1 MAKFNSITEQ
11 LKGRECKVVLG
22 VLTAAKSRVLKRWK
36 LLDNSITDANNEAKD
51 NVKYLSTLE
60 KYIEPLSSGNP
71 VTILDALPGL
81 LNNIKMMLTIA
92 RCADARNFGAQF
104 GGNSSAQNSSAR
116 NSAQFPLTPPASRS
130 HRYYN
135 TTERMTTL
143 FRKITNKM
151 IANCRN
157 YVMEGADRSA
167 ALWEQPMMGVVAR
180 LQACLALNEGYQE
193 QYFMTRDKL
202 LTQPKGKQFDFNE
215 SAIFG
220 KFDLFVRRV
229 EKLIEMFSTVEQ
241 FSVLATHNVEGM
253 EGLMNS
259 FRQIVDEFKRKPYE
273 LLDYQKGQVAP
284 PPPPPHRQPPPTTLP
299 PSSPSPPSSSS
310 PCTVRPRLPRVQRQ
324 HPRARVESP
333 GLHQRVVREHHV
345 DRAGPR
351 HAQAVPGAQPP
362 QLGATRRTS
371 AHSAHCSLTP
381 HTPSPLQAILQR
393 ESLKDD
399 LDSKFMV
406 IFHNYGLDLET
417 VQRLYEKQK
426 HAPPHVRNAPPVTGT
441 SCGRAS

>member
-1 MAKFNSITEQ
+1 
-11 LKGRECKVVLG
+11 
-22 VLTAAKSRVLKRWK
+22 
-36 LLDNSITDANNEAKD
+36 
-51 NVKYLSTLE
+51 
-60 KYIEPLSSGNP
+60 
-71 VTILDALPGL
+71 
-81 LNNIKMMLTIA
+81 
-92 RCADARNFGAQF
+92 
-104 GGNSSAQNSSAR
+104 
-116 NSAQFPLTPPASRS
+116 
-130 HRYYN
+130 
-135 TTERMTTL
+135 MTTL

-273 LLDYQKGQVAP
+273 LLDYQKGQVTP
-284 PPPPPHRQPPPTTLP
+284 PPPPPHRQYPPPLT
-299 PSSPSPPSSSS
+299 SPPSSLTSPSSSLLSSTATTSSSTPTSTSSSRVSRASSTRRSRTSRRPSRPS
-310 PCTVRPRLPRVQRQ
+310 PCSSSSR
-324 HPRARVESP
+324 RAP
-333 GLHQRVVREHHV
+333 PPPQL
-345 DRAGPR
+345 
-351 HAQAVPGAQPP
+351 GATRRNSA

-371 AHSAHCSLTP
+371 AHCSL
-381 HTPSPLQAILQR
+381 
-393 ESLKDD
+393 
-399 LDSKFMV
+399 
-406 IFHNYGLDLET
+406 
-417 VQRLYEKQK
+417 
-426 HAPPHVRNAPPVTGT
+426 
-441 SCGRAS
+441 

>member
-1 MAKFNSITEQ
+1 MVGTQ
-11 LKGRECKVVLG
+11 LGLFQAVLFCGDLAREDVPLNGLPLKEFLEHLNVPALLLLP
-22 VLTAAKSRVLKRWK
+22 LTRRLLLFESVRRLRHVERFGEALVAHEDLLHAPHAPQLSALAIAA
-36 LLDNSITDANNEAKD
+36 T
-51 NVKYLSTLE
+51 
-60 KYIEPLSSGNP
+60 
-71 VTILDALPGL
+71 ALAAP
-81 LNNIKMMLTIA
+81 A
-92 RCADARNFGAQF
+92 RCA
-104 GGNSSAQNSSAR
+104 
-116 NSAQFPLTPPASRS
+116 LPPS
-130 HRYYN
+130 RYYN

-259 FRQIVDEFKRKPYE
+259 FRQIVDEFTRKPSE
-273 LLDYQKGQVAP
+273 LLDYQKGQFDRDYLEFNANIHELESSLQGFINSSFENITSTAPLSPRSRLWSFSPVA
-284 PPPPPHRQPPPTTLP
+284 T
-299 PSSPSPPSSSS
+299 
-310 PCTVRPRLPRVQRQ
+310 
-324 HPRARVESP
+324 E
-333 GLHQRVVREHHV
+333 
-345 DRAGPR
+345 
-351 HAQAVPGAQPP
+351 
-362 QLGATRRTS
+362 
-371 AHSAHCSLTP
+371 
-381 HTPSPLQAILQR
+381 
-393 ESLKDD
+393 
-399 LDSKFMV
+399 
-406 IFHNYGLDLET
+406 
-417 VQRLYEKQK
+417 
-426 HAPPHVRNAPPVTGT
+426 
-441 SCGRAS
+441 

>member
-1 MAKFNSITEQ
+1 
-11 LKGRECKVVLG
+11 
-22 VLTAAKSRVLKRWK
+22 
-36 LLDNSITDANNEAKD
+36 
-51 NVKYLSTLE
+51 
-60 KYIEPLSSGNP
+60 
-71 VTILDALPGL
+71 
-81 LNNIKMMLTIA
+81 
-92 RCADARNFGAQF
+92 
-104 GGNSSAQNSSAR
+104 
-116 NSAQFPLTPPASRS
+116 
-130 HRYYN
+130 
-135 TTERMTTL
+135 MTTL

-273 LLDYQKGQVAP
+273 LLDYQKGQVTTP
-284 PPPPPHRQPPPTTLP
+284 PPPSAEYPLPLTTLLTSPPPP
-299 PSSPSPPSSSS
+299 A
-310 PCTVRPRLPRVQRQ
+310 TVRPRLPRVQRQ
-324 HPRARVESP
+324 HPRARVVAP
-333 GLHQRVVREHHV
+333 GLHHRVVREHHV

-351 HAQAVPGAQPP
+351 HAQAVPGAHRRRPNSA

-371 AHSAHCSLTP
+371 AHCSL
-381 HTPSPLQAILQR
+381 
-393 ESLKDD
+393 
-399 LDSKFMV
+399 
-406 IFHNYGLDLET
+406 
-417 VQRLYEKQK
+417 
-426 HAPPHVRNAPPVTGT
+426 
-441 SCGRAS
+441 

>member
-1 MAKFNSITEQ
+1 
-11 LKGRECKVVLG
+11 
-22 VLTAAKSRVLKRWK
+22 
-36 LLDNSITDANNEAKD
+36 
-51 NVKYLSTLE
+51 
-60 KYIEPLSSGNP
+60 
-71 VTILDALPGL
+71 
-81 LNNIKMMLTIA
+81 
-92 RCADARNFGAQF
+92 
-104 GGNSSAQNSSAR
+104 
-116 NSAQFPLTPPASRS
+116 
-130 HRYYN
+130 
-135 TTERMTTL
+135 MTTL

-273 LLDYQKGQVAP
+273 LLDYQKGQVTP
-284 PPPPPHRQPPPTTLP
+284 PPPPPHRQYPRPPLTTLLPPLPSAPPPHSSTATTSSSTP
-299 PSSPSPPSSSS
+299 TSTSSSRRSRASSTRRSRTSRRPSRPSPCSSSS
-310 PCTVRPRLPRVQRQ
+310 R
-324 HPRARVESP
+324 RAP
-333 GLHQRVVREHHV
+333 
-345 DRAGPR
+345 P
-351 HAQAVPGAQPP
+351 PP
-362 QLGATRRTS
+362 QLGATRRNS
-371 AHSAHCSLTP
+371 AHFGALLSLTP
-381 HTPSPLQAILQR
+381 HTPL
-393 ESLKDD
+393 SLPGDPAARVVEGRPRLEVHGD
-399 LDSKFMV
+399 L
-406 IFHNYGLDLET
+406 
-417 VQRLYEKQK
+417 
-426 HAPPHVRNAPPVTGT
+426 P
-441 SCGRAS
+441 

>member
-1 MAKFNSITEQ
+1 
-11 LKGRECKVVLG
+11 
-22 VLTAAKSRVLKRWK
+22 
-36 LLDNSITDANNEAKD
+36 
-51 NVKYLSTLE
+51 
-60 KYIEPLSSGNP
+60 
-71 VTILDALPGL
+71 
-81 LNNIKMMLTIA
+81 
-92 RCADARNFGAQF
+92 
-104 GGNSSAQNSSAR
+104 
-116 NSAQFPLTPPASRS
+116 
-130 HRYYN
+130 
-135 TTERMTTL
+135 MTTL

-284 PPPPPHRQPPPTTLP
+284 RRRRHRQYPLPLTTLLP
-299 PSSPSPPSSSS
+299 HLPSAPHSSTATTSSSTPTS
-310 PCTVRPRLPRVQRQ
+310 TSSSRRSGFINASFENITSTEQALAMLKQFQ
-324 HPRARVESP
+324 ARTAAAPTRRNS
-333 GLHQRVVREHHV
+333 
-345 DRAGPR
+345 A
-351 HAQAVPGAQPP
+351 
-362 QLGATRRTS
+362 QLGALRRTALSDAAHPSLPSRRSSS
-371 AHSAHCSLTP
+371 AS
-381 HTPSPLQAILQR
+381 R
-393 ESLKDD
+393 
-399 LDSKFMV
+399 
-406 IFHNYGLDLET
+406 
-417 VQRLYEKQK
+417 
-426 HAPPHVRNAPPVTGT
+426 
-441 SCGRAS
+441 

>member
-1 MAKFNSITEQ
+1 MLRRA
-11 LKGRECKVVLG
+11 VLRRAIRR
-22 VLTAAKSRVLKRWK
+22 L
-36 LLDNSITDANNEAKD
+36 
-51 NVKYLSTLE
+51 
-60 KYIEPLSSGNP
+60 
-71 VTILDALPGL
+71 
-81 LNNIKMMLTIA
+81 
-92 RCADARNFGAQF
+92 
-104 GGNSSAQNSSAR
+104 
-116 NSAQFPLTPPASRS
+116 FPLTPPPPAL
-130 HRYYN
+130 RYYSDGADDD
-135 TTERMTTL
+135 L

-259 FRQIVDEFKRKPYE
+259 LIRSSAVQRAVRAARLPKRAGNTAAAALGGTPH
-273 LLDYQKGQVAP
+273 AP
-284 PPPPPHRQPPPTTLP
+284 PPTAPPCLSRSTATT
-299 PSSPSPPSSSS
+299 SSSTPTS
-310 PCTVRPRLPRVQRQ
+310 WLSRPQ
-324 HPRARVESP
+324 

-351 HAQAVPGAQPP
+351 HAQAVPGAHRRAPTRRNS
-362 QLGATRRTS
+362 ATRHAT
-371 AHSAHCSLTP
+371 AHCSLWR
-381 HTPSPLQAILQR
+381 HSPLQAILQR

-417 VQRLYEKQK
+417 VQRLCETSTRRRTC
-426 HAPPHVRNAPPVTGT
+426 ATRRPSRGT

>member
-1 MAKFNSITEQ
+1 
-11 LKGRECKVVLG
+11 
-22 VLTAAKSRVLKRWK
+22 
-36 LLDNSITDANNEAKD
+36 
-51 NVKYLSTLE
+51 
-60 KYIEPLSSGNP
+60 
-71 VTILDALPGL
+71 
-81 LNNIKMMLTIA
+81 
-92 RCADARNFGAQF
+92 
-104 GGNSSAQNSSAR
+104 
-116 NSAQFPLTPPASRS
+116 
-130 HRYYN
+130 
-135 TTERMTTL
+135 MTTL

-273 LLDYQKGQVAP
+273 LLDYQKGQF
-284 PPPPPHRQPPPTTLP
+284 
-299 PSSPSPPSSSS
+299 
-310 PCTVRPRLPRVQRQ
+310 
-324 HPRARVESP
+324 
-333 GLHQRVVREHHV
+333 
-345 DRAGPR
+345 DRDFLEFNANIHELEASLQGFIN
-351 HAQAVPGAQPP
+351 ASFENITSTEQALSMLKQF
-362 QLGATRRTS
+362 
-371 AHSAHCSLTP
+371 
-381 HTPSPLQAILQR
+381 QAILQR
-393 ESLKDD
+393 ESLKED
-399 LDSKFMV
+399 LDSKLMV

-417 VQRLYEKQK
+417 VQLLCPEHLTLTLTRTRTRTRTRTL
-426 HAPPHVRNAPPVTGT
+426 ALTLTPTLTLTR
-441 SCGRAS
+441 SL